1 MSGRVLYR
9 YPSESEVGLDGKS
22 ELVDENLLESG
33 DVVLLVEDKHSF
45 LVIHGIDRT
54 EGYRA
59 VLVRD
64 QDSVAGDAG
73 SALVAV
79 RECLDV

>member
-54 EGYRA
+54 EGIFGTGNALLRYGN
-59 VLVRD
+59 VR
-64 QDSVAGDAG
+64 
-73 SALVAV
+73 
-79 RECLDV
+79 R

>member
-1 MSGRVLYR
+1 MIYR
-9 YPSESEVGLDGKS
+9 CPSESEVGLDGKS